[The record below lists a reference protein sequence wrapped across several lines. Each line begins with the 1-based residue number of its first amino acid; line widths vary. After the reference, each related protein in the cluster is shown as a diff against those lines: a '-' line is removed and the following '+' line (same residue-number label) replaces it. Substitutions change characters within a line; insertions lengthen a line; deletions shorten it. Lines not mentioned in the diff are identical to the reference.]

1 MKIIFLP
8 GLGQDAAA
16 WSKVIDNL
24 NINLEPESL
33 NLFSTID
40 DSTELTFELLHR
52 EITQKLQ
59 VIDEPYIL
67 CGLSLGAILALSSAL
82 DGNHLVKG
90 LILSGAQFESPNK
103 LLIDLQNLMFRFM
116 PNKNFIELG
125 ITKKQMIAFCQ
136 SMKSLNLR
144 PKLNQLNMPT
154 AIICGTK
161 DKANLPA
168 SKALHSE
175 IRDSEIKVIE
185 GGHMLNEE
193 TPVAFAKI
201 INEFYAK
208 YFSVREQVS

>member
-1 MKIIFLP
+1 
-8 GLGQDAAA
+8 
-16 WSKVIDNL
+16 
-24 NINLEPESL
+24 
-33 NLFSTID
+33 
-40 DSTELTFELLHR
+40 
-52 EITQKLQ
+52 
-59 VIDEPYIL
+59 
-67 CGLSLGAILALSSAL
+67 
-82 DGNHLVKG
+82 
-90 LILSGAQFESPNK
+90 
-103 LLIDLQNLMFRFM
+103 MFRFM
-116 PNKNFIELG
+116 PSKNFIELG

-144 PKLNQLNMPT
+144 PKLSRLNMPT
-154 AIICGTK
+154 TIICGTK

>member
-8 GLGQDAAA
+8 GLGQDATA
-16 WSKVIDNL
+16 WNKVIENL

-40 DSTELTFELLHR
+40 DNTKLTFELLHR
-52 EITQKLQ
+52 EIAQKLQ

-82 DGNHLVKG
+82 DGNRLVKG

-116 PNKNFIELG
+116 PSKNFIELG

-144 PKLNQLNMPT
+144 PKLDQLNMPT

-168 SKALHSE
+168 SKALHAE
-175 IRDSEIKVIE
+175 IRDSEIKVID

-193 TPVAFAKI
+193 TPVAFTKI